1 MPKTNETLT
10 LADLTPDQRNAR
22 RRTERSANRIAHSLE
37 KLGAARS
44 IVIDEDGRVLCGN
57 GTIEAAAQVGI
68 EKVQVVE
75 SDGQTLIAVRRRGL
89 SEAEKV
95 ELAIADNRT
104 AELSEWDT
112 EVLAGLA
119 TEVDLGDWFRPE
131 ELDELLSELGEV
143 EVDDAPPMPSPELIT
158 CPHCGEAFEHG

>member
-22 RRTERSANRIAHSLE
+22 RRTERSANRIARSLE

-68 EKVQVVE
+68 EKVQVIE
-75 SDGQTLIAVRRRGL
+75 TDGQTLIAVRRRGL

-95 ELAIADNRT
+95 ELAVADNRT

-112 EVLAGLA
+112 GVLAELA

-131 ELDELLSELGEV
+131 ELDELLDELGEV
-143 EVDDAPPMPSPELIT
+143 DADEVPPIPSPKLIT
-158 CPHCGEAFEHG
+158 CPSCGHEFDA